1 MPRARYE
8 PFNVFLNSRLV
19 GQLRRD
25 IAGAISFKYDPSWL
39 EWEFILPVSLSRPLR
54 EQAYSG
60 AAVIAVFDK
69 LLPDSDHLRPQ
80 IAARTH
86 AAGIDAYNLLDAI
99 GHDGVGALQFLP
111 QNMEPGPAGT
121 VQGDPISNDR
131 MAQVIASLASAPL
144 GVTEDESF
152 RISIAGVQEKTA
164 FLYRDGKWYQPR
176 GTTAT
181 THIFKPSIGRL
192 PNGVNLTHSD
202 ENKYFCLKAIAAM
215 GIEATQPQS

>member
-1 MPRARYE
+1 
-8 PFNVFLNSRLV
+8 
-19 GQLRRD
+19 
-25 IAGAISFKYDPSWL
+25 
-39 EWEFILPVSLSRPLR
+39 
-54 EQAYSG
+54 
-60 AAVIAVFDK
+60 
-69 LLPDSDHLRPQ
+69 
-80 IAARTH
+80 
-86 AAGIDAYNLLDAI
+86 
-99 GHDGVGALQFLP
+99 
-111 QNMEPGPAGT
+111 
-121 VQGDPISNDR
+121 

-192 PNGVNLTHSD
+192 PNGVNLTHSV